1 MSDRIAVLNRGRCV
15 QVDAPER
22 IFRVPRTRFVA
33 GFFRGCNVL
42 DARIE
47 RNGAAAAL
55 VLAGHRLRLEGSD
68 GRFGP
73 QAVALRGESLLLGA
87 QVREADLVLPARL
100 ERITYRGVYRDYRL
114 RLDDGQELSATLTQR
129 LPLVAGSRVEVGHPR
144 RRDRP
149 ARRGLDKR
157 HKWMCY

>member
-1 MSDRIAVLNRGRCV
+1 VTHDQEEALTMSDRIAVLNRGRCV

-33 GFFRGCNVL
+33 GFFRGSNVL

-47 RNGAAAAL
+47 RDGGAAL
-55 VLAGHRLRLEGSD
+55 VLAGHRLRLEKGD
-68 GRFGP
+68 NRFGP

-87 QVREADLVLPARL
+87 QARKADLVLPARL

-114 RLDDGQELSATLTQR
+114 RLDDGQELSAILTQR
-129 LPLVAGSRVEVGHPR
+129 LPLVAGSRVEVGIR
-144 RRDRP
+144 ADEIV
-149 ARRGLDKR
+149 LLEED
-157 HKWMCY
+157 